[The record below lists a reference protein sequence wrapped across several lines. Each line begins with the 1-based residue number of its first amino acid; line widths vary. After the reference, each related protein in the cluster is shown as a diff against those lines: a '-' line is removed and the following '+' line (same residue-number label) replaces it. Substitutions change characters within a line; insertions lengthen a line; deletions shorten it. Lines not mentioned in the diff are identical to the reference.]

1 MFPSTARRAPR
12 LWAFVGVVLGIL
24 LGLSSVRAGTLTHEP
39 LWREQLIRI
48 LGTTLDRNQK
58 PVGVVSDLVVGFMQR
73 NDHDGLEVVFRSQ
86 PGRFSLATQ
95 TAAHWAIHR
104 SARAAGLNP
113 DSWTIY
119 LSVFSQGTTVYGES
133 LSAMVGLTVLALA
146 RGDYIPAD
154 RVITGTVTGDGRIG
168 AVPGINLKLQAAQR
182 RHLRRVLV
190 PEVYDTTDGDWQT
203 PFLLQVSPVGTVAL
217 AYQALVGRPLK
228 EGG

>member
-1 MFPSTARRAPR
+1 MIPRMARQGWC
-12 LWAFVGVVLGIL
+12 LWPCMGVFLALVLGV
-24 LGLSSVRAGTLTHEP
+24 SSAQARPIPEEA

-58 PVGVVSDLVVGFMQR
+58 PVGVVSDLVVGLLQR

-95 TAAHWAIHR
+95 TAAHWAIQR

-119 LSVFSQGTTVYGES
+119 LSVFSPGTTVYGES

-190 PEVYDTTDGDWQT
+190 PEIYDTTDGDWET
-203 PFLLQVSPVGTVAL
+203 PFLLQVSPVANIAL
-217 AYQALVGRPLK
+217 AYQALVGRPLRDG
-228 EGG
+228 E